1 MIRPQALS
9 TRRSV
14 ITLAAAAVALAT
26 SLTLPL
32 SAAAQATQSAFPSRN
47 VTLVVPF
54 PPGGGPDL
62 AARAIGEKLAARL
75 GKPVVVDNKPGAGA
89 LIGAGF
95 VAKSPADGHTLL
107 FTPNTVVISPHV
119 LPAGAGGGIS
129 VARDLVPVIAP
140 ATTPLVLVAHPSLGA
155 NRLQEALDAARKSPG
170 LPYGSAGN
178 GSPMHFAGEMMKR
191 AASVDLLHVPYKGVA
206 PSINAALGG
215 EVKLLFVGLGGAVP
229 HIKSGKLVPLA
240 VTEAKRSDL
249 LPDVPTATEQ
259 GVKGVEVNAW
269 YGVFAPLSTPQA
281 IIDQLNTEINAVIA
295 MPDVRTRLSTAGIEP
310 LGGAASVLAGFVKAD
325 NERYGTLARELKIS
339 AD

>member
-1 MIRPQALS
+1 MKHPNNPTLGR
-9 TRRSV
+9 
-14 ITLAAAAVALAT
+14 TLAAAA
-26 SLTLPL
+26 L
-32 SAAAQATQSAFPSRN
+32 SAALAAGLALPQGAAAQTAFPSRN
-47 VTLVVPF
+47 ITLVVPF

-62 AARAIGEKLAARL
+62 AARAIGEKLAGRL

-95 VAKSPADGHTLL
+95 VAKSAADGHTLL

-119 LPAGAGGGIS
+119 LPAGAGGGINVS
-129 VARDLVPVIAP
+129 RDLVPVIAP
-140 ATTPLVLVAHPSLGA
+140 ATTPLVLVAHPSLSA
-155 NRLQEALDAARKSPG
+155 TRLQEALDAARKSPG

-191 AASVDLLHVPYKGVA
+191 AAKVDLLHVPYKGVA

-249 LPDVPTATEQ
+249 LPEVPTATEQ
-259 GVKGVEVNAW
+259 GVAGVEVNAW

-281 IIDQLNTEINAVIA
+281 IVDQLNAEINAVIA
-295 MPDVRTRLSTAGIEP
+295 MPDVRDRLSKAGIEA
-310 LGGAASVLAGFVKAD
+310 LGGSAAVLAGFVKGD
-325 NERYGTLARELKIS
+325 TERYGTLARQLKMGT
-339 AD
+339 D